1 MQKFDLKT
9 FISKIDF
16 KKKTISKT
24 GFQKTDFNKSISQS
38 CFEKNQFQN
47 IDFKNS
53 ISKNRFQVIEL
64 IKSISK
70 NGFQKIDFRQSI
82 SKTRFQK
89 ISKSVYGSR
98 RCELGCSA
106 FRRFRHESV
115 PDSMAHPSAHL
126 VGPWAP
132 AATERVATL
141 INWHLDRFGI
151 SFAMLVSA
159 SAMFWSQ
166 CRHKK

>member
-1 MQKFDLKT
+1 M
-9 FISKIDF
+9 S
-16 KKKTISKT
+16 
-24 GFQKTDFNKSISQS
+24 
-38 CFEKNQFQN
+38 
-47 IDFKNS
+47 
-53 ISKNRFQVIEL
+53 SKNRFQIIEFK
-64 IKSISK
+64 KSIST
-70 NGFQKIDFRQSI
+70 NLFQKIDFRQSI
-82 SKTRFQK
+82 SKNRSQK
-89 ISKSVYGSR
+89 VSKSVYGSR

-115 PDSMAHPSAHL
+115 PDLMAHPSAHL

-159 SAMFWSQ
+159 SAVFWSQ
-166 CRHKK
+166 CRHKKIMEPVDFRLCISPFCFRRGIAWAVAPNMVSVVSQRYARRA